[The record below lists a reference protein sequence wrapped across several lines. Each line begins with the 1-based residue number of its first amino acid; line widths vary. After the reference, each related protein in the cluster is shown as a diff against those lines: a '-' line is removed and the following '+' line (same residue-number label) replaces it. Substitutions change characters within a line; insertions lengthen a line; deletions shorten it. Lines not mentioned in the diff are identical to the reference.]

1 MKGNNLRIPQLL
13 SKGYGCFKNEVK
25 ENMGLPQHRR
35 LSARQKPESHCRLA
49 IKSFPN
55 RQRFPYIDSMHT
67 TDPRPGFAQR
77 MTKEEI
83 NACPIRRWEGV
94 VRVVRTNEELRQ
106 AIQALA
112 TETILGFDTE
122 TRPAYHKGESYLPS
136 LLQLAGEKEVYLFQL
151 RHLGLPAPLREILA
165 DPKVVKAGV
174 ALAYDLQE
182 LHKLSRFKPAGFVDL
197 GTLAKKAEI
206 KNHGLRGL
214 AAVLLG
220 FRIAKGAQT
229 SNWARDILAPAQIQY
244 AATDAWV
251 GRELYLKLGEEFP
264 R

>member
-1 MKGNNLRIPQLL
+1 
-13 SKGYGCFKNEVK
+13 
-25 ENMGLPQHRR
+25 
-35 LSARQKPESHCRLA
+35 
-49 IKSFPN
+49 
-55 RQRFPYIDSMHT
+55 MHT
-67 TDPRPGFAQR
+67 TDPRPGFAHR

-83 NACPIRRWEGV
+83 NACPMQRWEGV
-94 VRVVRTNEELRQ
+94 THVVRTSEELHR
-106 AIQALA
+106 AVRALA
-112 TETILGFDTE
+112 QETVLGFDTE

-151 RHLGLPAPLREILA
+151 KHLGLPTPLREILA

-182 LHKLSRFKPAGFVDL
+182 LHKLAPFRPAGFVDL
-197 GTLAKKAEI
+197 GNLAKKREI

-220 FRIAKGAQT
+220 FRIPKGAQT
-229 SNWARDILAPAQIQY
+229 SNWARDVLAPAQIQY
-244 AATDAWV
+244 AATDAWA